1 MTQAD
6 VFTHLRSKTAE
17 KFAKLDT
24 FPAPP
29 HVRVVTLESSELT
42 SFCPVTFQPD
52 FNDVE
57 VVYHVRDTCIE
68 TKSFKLYLQSFR
80 DKHDFGEALASQIA
94 ADVSNATKARLVVVT
109 LKQHTRGGVQMTVQ
123 AEVHTP

>member
-1 MTQAD
+1 MSKTD

-29 HVRVVTLESSELT
+29 NVRSVTFESSELT
-42 SFCPVTFQPD
+42 TFCPVTAQPD
-52 FNDVE
+52 FNSVRI
-57 VVYHVRDTCIE
+57 VIHLRDTCIE
-68 TKSFKLYLQSFR
+68 SKSLKLYLQSFR
-80 DKHDFGEALASQIA
+80 DKQMFGEHLAAQIA
-94 ADVSNATKARLVVVT
+94 ADVSNATQARLVVVELT
-109 LKQHTRGGVQMTVQ
+109 QNTRGGITMTVN